1 MEWQKEKTKTEK
13 QRRVFAIS
21 PFHSTPLTRLGR
33 APIVLLCVFT
43 SLVPFAAHFFDSRDA
58 RDRFLLVLFFV
69 VVSLACMHASVQ
81 LITFKQPSNQVP
93 IMSKDVRRLF
103 AAQKA
108 AKATQGSGSPSLS
121 SSSSASK
128 RVTHPLA
135 KYDPTTFR
143 LTCAICGPNAPIK
156 SDNLWN
162 AHLISKVHQEAVAKL
177 RAVKEQIQKRE
188 AEAAERHRLQQLQQQ
203 QQQQQGVKRKAGGG
217 GGGGLGGL
225 VAYAEDS
232 ESESDDDEGSATA
245 SVTSNDSKRVKFEEP
260 VQQQEDNEDL
270 EEEEDAMSGLPAGF
284 FDAPAAASSTSTSP
298 PAAAVE
304 EEEDAMEGVL
314 PAGFF
319 DDPEEDSRVR
329 AEVGGATADHQ
340 QRQVDEEFKAL
351 QADLAK
357 DVDRQ
362 ERQEL
367 EQAAQIRPGTASFN
381 SASASTT
388 VDTTTTTTTT
398 TTAASTEAAVH
409 GGELPYENKVD
420 LEELELEESIMA
432 RSEEEYMLFVEM
444 QERLDALREK
454 KNRIASA
461 SSTPSIA
468 SPTTANSN
476 TIPSTSTRVT
486 KLTKRKTKSILDMVR
501 EQERAKREKERLAAE
516 EFARLQVKDSKDE
529 GGDSKMTSGAEDSEE
544 EDSDEDIEAMMDWRA
559 KRV

>member
-1 MEWQKEKTKTEK
+1 MITLSLLS
-13 QRRVFAIS
+13 VFS
-21 PFHSTPLTRLGR
+21 LSLT
-33 APIVLLCVFT
+33 
-43 SLVPFAAHFFDSRDA
+43 S
-58 RDRFLLVLFFV
+58 
-69 VVSLACMHASVQ
+69 MHASIQ
-81 LITFKQPSNQVP
+81 LITINQPPAESQDQLAPVSIKAP
-93 IMSKDVRRLF
+93 TMSKDVRRLF

-108 AKATQGSGSPSLS
+108 AKASSQGSGSPSS
-121 SSSSASK
+121 SSSSLSASK
-128 RVTHPLA
+128 TVTHPLA

-156 SDNLWN
+156 SDHLWN
-162 AHLISKVHQEAVAKL
+162 AHLVSKVHQEAVVKL

-188 AEAAERHRLQQLQQQ
+188 AEAAERQRLQQLQ

-232 ESESDDDEGSATA
+232 ESDSEDEGSATA
-245 SVTSNDSKRVKFEEP
+245 SVASNDSKRVKFEEP
-260 VQQQEDNEDL
+260 VGQQDEEDL
-270 EEEEDAMSGLPAGF
+270 EEEEDTMAGLPAGF
-284 FDAPAAASSTSTSP
+284 FDTPAATSSTSTTP
-298 PAAAVE
+298 PPPVVE
-304 EEEDAMEGVL
+304 EEEEEEPEPSADAMEGVL

-329 AEVGGATADHQ
+329 AEVGGATADQQ

-367 EQAAQIRPGTASFN
+367 ELAAQIRPGTASN
-381 SASASTT
+381 STSASA
-388 VDTTTTTTTT
+388 
-398 TTAASTEAAVH
+398 TTATTETSQGPAVS
-409 GGELPYENKVD
+409 GGELPYEDKIE

-461 SSTPSIA
+461 SPAPAIVST
-468 SPTTANSN
+468 TTNSN
-476 TIPSTSTRVT
+476 TIPSTST
-486 KLTKRKTKSILDMVR
+486 KSAKSTKRKTKSILDMVR
-501 EQERAKREKERLAAE
+501 EQERAKREKERLAAL
-516 EFARLQVKDSKDE
+516 EFARMKAETGKDE
-529 GGDSKMTSGAEDSEE
+529 SGDSKMTSGAEDSDE

-559 KRV
+559 RHV